1 MAKSRTPKGS
11 PVGTIELTAEGIMEL
26 SEKPSE
32 DVARLSEIQQTG
44 IGTVTARPNQVTLT
58 IGHRTIEADPA
69 KSQAKNDK
77 TMDAVAAAIKALG
90 VRDEDVKTLKYSVER
105 HYTQVRTKKGKVEK
119 VTTRLTGYET
129 VHFITATSHDVAC
142 AGRLLSIGTAKGA
155 SENGGIDFS
164 VDPDTRALLKLDAIR
179 AAMQQAKDKVETALA
194 FCGRKII
201 AMEPQSIDEVGRG
214 GYDDDRPTML
224 RAPTPMMESYQ
235 ARPAE
240 APVEAGSIQV
250 TARVQVLFKF

>member
-1 MAKSRTPKGS
+1 MTSLRTPKDP
-11 PVGTIELTAEGIMEL
+11 PVGTIQLTGEGTIEL

-32 DVARLSEIQQTG
+32 DAMQFSQIQQTG

-77 TMDAVAAAIKALG
+77 VMDAVVAAIKALG
-90 VRDEDVKTLKYSVER
+90 VHDEDIKTLNYSVER

-119 VTTRLTGYET
+119 LTTRLTGYET
-129 VHFITATSHDVAC
+129 VHFITATSHDVSC

-155 SENGGIDFS
+155 SENGGIGFS
-164 VDPDTRALLKLDAIR
+164 VDPETMALLKLDAIR

-194 FCGRKII
+194 FCGRKIV

-214 GYDDDRPTML
+214 GYDDDMALVRRRL
-224 RAPTPMMESYQ
+224 PMETLSE
-235 ARPAE
+235 ARPPE
-240 APVEAGSIQV
+240 APVEAGSVQV
-250 TARVQVLFKF
+250 TAQVMVLFKF